1 MYLLGPSLELAS
13 LFLLGNSSTTRETS
27 KEVCLAF
34 LSAIF
39 RLKLL
44 GFGISWIWFN
54 STTEASWMF
63 VKARNSSVD
72 FGTDCDSN
80 PSITYSKSIIYTARR
95 VDSLALFNKEPL
107 FFGMNGVKPNMNGR
121 PC

>member
-1 MYLLGPSLELAS
+1 MYLLGPSLELTS
-13 LFLLGNSSTTRETS
+13 LSLLGNSSTTRETS

-44 GFGISWIWFN
+44 GFGISSIWFN

-63 VKARNSSVD
+63 VKARKNSSVD
-72 FGTDCDSN
+72 FGADCDSN
-80 PSITYSKSIIYTARR
+80 PSITKYYIQ
-95 VDSLALFNKEPL
+95 
-107 FFGMNGVKPNMNGR
+107 
-121 PC
+121 